1 MNMKRTILTL
11 SFVIVA
17 MIATAQQIAV
27 VTGNSTKLCQTLAD
41 AIEEAS
47 SGSTIYLPGGGFQ
60 ISDDVKITKKVS
72 IIGIGHKAVSE
83 NVEGNTVIIGN
94 LNFNEGSSN
103 SVVMGCYISGDVKI
117 GYDEKSVNNI
127 LIQYCNLNSAQVQN
141 NTCSGTVIQQ
151 NYIRNACCFNLASV
165 NITNNIMHSAA
176 LISGGV
182 ISNNI
187 LTDSAP
193 GYAIYAGLSTVNNAT
208 ISNNVFIRLWNH
220 HEGIDCVAINNMGN
234 DYGFGDGFIDL
245 GRVDWNNVFANF
257 NNGAIDPA
265 SDFHFKGDYLQYSD
279 CGIYGGTEP
288 FSESSLPPVP
298 YIVSQEID
306 EQTDASGK
314 LNIKI
319 RVKAGE

>member
-83 NVEGNTVIIGN
+83 NVDGNTVIVGN

-103 SVVMGCYISGDVKI
+103 SVVMGCYISGDVRI

-127 LIQYCNLNSAQVQN
+127 LIQYCNLNSVQVHN
-141 NTCSGTVIQQ
+141 NTCTGTIVNQ
-151 NYIRNACCFNLASV
+151 NYIRGISTFNHASV
-165 NITNNIMHSAA
+165 E
-176 LISGGV
+176 
-182 ISNNI
+182 ISNNVLHSLRLI
-187 LTDSAP
+187 TGGVVSCNVIVSVPSYERSL
-193 GYAIYAGLSTVNNAT
+193 YEVYNAT
-208 ISNNVFIRLWNH
+208 ISNNIIIENTWFYSGSNCQIT
-220 HEGIDCVAINNMGN
+220 NNMLGIA
-234 DYGFGDGFIDL
+234 DWGDDSINL
-245 GRVDWNNVFANF
+245 GLDSWDGVFVNLNNRM
-257 NNGAIDPA
+257 IDPS
-265 SDFHFKGDYLQYSD
+265 SDFHFSKAYSQYEGQV
-279 CGIYGGTEP
+279 GIYSGTG
-288 FSESSLPPVP
+288 FLDGALPPVP
-298 YIVSQEID
+298 YIVSKFIP
-306 EQTDASGK
+306 EQTDAQGK

>member
-1 MNMKRTILTL
+1 M
-11 SFVIVA
+11 FA
-17 MIATAQQIAV
+17 MMAMVYSQAQQIAV
-27 VTGNSTKLCQTLAD
+27 VTKGGATSVHQTLQD
-41 AIEEAS
+41 AIEEADP
-47 SGSTIYLPGGGFQ
+47 GSTIYLPGGGFQ

-193 GYAIYAGLSTVNNAT
+193 GYATYAGLSTVNNAT
-208 ISNNVFIRLWNH
+208 ISNNVFIRRWNH

-234 DYGFGDGFIDL
+234 GDGYGFGDGFIDL